1 MTYSPDLD
9 FDEDIEDLSP
19 QQAHDRWEDV
29 TNLQADELLAV
40 QDSKRNDIYLDR
52 AEGNQ
57 GDDNPPIAG
66 GPLDDAIHLASTPR
80 EEWGPD
86 ERTEADE
93 ALNFL
98 SRTLPQFDDDE
109 GEALRPDVSP
119 RVHKDEMSLIR
130 WGVDPKPDD
139 GFPGGE
145 R

>member
-1 MTYSPDLD
+1 MTYSPELD
-9 FDEDIEDLSP
+9 FDQDIEQLSP

-29 TNLQADELLAV
+29 TNLQADELRDV
-40 QDSKRNDIYLDR
+40 QDSTRNDLYLDA
-52 AEGNQ
+52 AENNQ
-57 GDDNPPIAG
+57 GDDDPPIAG
-66 GPLDDAIHLASTPR
+66 GPLDDAIHLATTSR
-80 EEWGPD
+80 DEWGAD
-86 ERTEADE
+86 ERAEADE

-109 GEALRPDVSP
+109 GEPLRPDVSP

-130 WGVDPKPDD
+130 WAVDPKPGD

>member
-9 FDEDIEDLSP
+9 FDEDIEQLSP

-29 TNLQADELLAV
+29 TNLQADELRAV
-40 QDSKRNDIYLDR
+40 QDSQRNDIYLDR

-57 GDDNPPIAG
+57 GSDNPPIPG

-80 EEWGPD
+80 EGWGPD
-86 ERTEADE
+86 ERAEADE
-93 ALNFL
+93 AVNFL